1 MKIGILADWLNQGSL
16 EGNLRK
22 AAEMGADGVQLYAVS
37 GELAPENMTP
47 IRRQEVRALVK
58 SLGLEISAICGD
70 LGEGGFAF
78 ADRNPARIRRT
89 KEIVDL
95 ALDLGSRIIT
105 THVGVVPSDP
115 AHPRFGVIEEAMKE
129 LGAYAEERGEVFAIE
144 TGPEPS
150 EDLLR
155 LLRRVD
161 SRGVGVNLDPA
172 NLIMCHNE
180 PAVQAV
186 ANLKEYIVHTH
197 AKDGRLLKHGSMD
210 VMYGMV
216 PAPEDYDEY
225 AYCVE
230 LPLGEGDVNFDT
242 WIPALKA
249 AGYDGYLT
257 IERECGDDPVH
268 DIGIAVDFL
277 RKRI

>member
-1 MKIGILADWLNQGSL
+1 MKIGILADWLNQGSP

-37 GELAPENMTP
+37 GELAPENMTSARRRE
-47 IRRQEVRALVK
+47 IRGLTEH
-58 SLGLEISAICGD
+58 LGLEISAICGD

-78 ADRNPARIRRT
+78 ADRNPSRIRRT
-89 KEIVDL
+89 REIVDL

-105 THVGVVPSDP
+105 THVGVVPHDP
-115 AHPRFGVIEEAMKE
+115 AHPRFSVIADAMME
-129 LGAYAEERGEVFAIE
+129 LGDYAEKHGAVFAIE

-150 EDLLR
+150 ADLVR
-155 LLRRVD
+155 LLQQ
-161 SRGVGVNLDPA
+161 VGSKAVAVNLDPA

-180 PAVQAV
+180 PATQAV

-210 VMYGMV
+210 EMYGMV
-216 PAPEDYDEY
+216 PVPEDYDEF

-242 WIPALKA
+242 YIPALKA

-257 IERECGDDPVH
+257 IERECGEDPVH

-277 RKRI
+277 KKRI